1 MHYMVCIM
9 NRHCPYDLNIV
20 SSWRTEVLHIILA
33 YFWLILP
40 CCGVRWWPSYAGN
53 VFLSACS
60 CLTPFSPPSLLL
72 LQSPNHSR
80 LEMTTNPSA
89 FRWLAQNTARLVPI
103 FSNRSFTSGSQL
115 HVYRTGRLLS
125 GKNQVYDFLDKFSGC
140 SLCVFGEWKK
150 RLFEGV
156 FILVKSSLA
165 VILQYYAR
173 TAKTLQCTL

>member
-1 MHYMVCIM
+1 MQV
-9 NRHCPYDLNIV
+9 LN
-20 SSWRTEVLHIILA
+20 IILA
-33 YFWLILP
+33 YFWVILP

-60 CLTPFSPPSLLL
+60 CLPPFSPPLLLL

-115 HVYRTGRLLS
+115 HVYRTGRLFS
-125 GKNQVYDFLDKFSGC
+125 GKNLVYDFLDKFSGC

-150 RLFEGV
+150 RCVYLGQV
-156 FILVKSSLA
+156 QSSDHITILRKNSRDSSM
-165 VILQYYAR
+165 R
-173 TAKTLQCTL
+173 TIKGISE